1 MASSSM
7 ELRYSAEVFEEG
19 KQFHTV
25 RSEDVTELRTVA
37 MWNLAH
43 DYTAE
48 TLRADLFEVDFV
60 PKEIFWHRGE
70 VWQIVMP
77 NAAMATA
84 MKTVFDFIDPDE
96 KVLKPFQRDTATAM
110 PIRVALWGEVAA
122 RAALLTTP
130 KETVSTKPPVSF
142 APDTC
147 FNVRP
152 LLAKKH
158 NPHYGC
164 ESW

>member
-7 ELRYSAEVFEEG
+7 GLSYSAEVFEEG

-25 RSEDVTELRTVA
+25 RSDDVTELRTVA

-77 NAAMATA
+77 TAAMATA
-84 MKTVFDFIDPDE
+84 MQTVFNFIDPNE
-96 KVLKPFQRDTATAM
+96 KVLKPHQDDTGTAM
-110 PIRVALWGEVAA
+110 PVRVAQWGEAGIP
-122 RAALLTTP
+122 LSP
-130 KETVSTKPPVSF
+130 KKTESPSPLVSF
-142 APDTC
+142 APDVC
-147 FNVRP
+147 FRQRK
-152 LLAKKH
+152 LLRRKQRD
-158 NPHYGC
+158 PHYDC
-164 ESW
+164 SSW